1 MGLLA
6 KADCQQLIAESLPNC
21 FGCGYAALCNARRAE
36 GVGLDN
42 VRAGFEK
49 AAIDVADY
57 LRLRQREEVTV
68 VEKPFCGVLEAV
80 PTDVRFAGLSIKSPR
95 A

>member
-1 MGLLA
+1 MRLRFPGGYRSHPRTRN
-6 KADCQQLIAESLPNC
+6 SLRT
-21 FGCGYAALCNARRAE
+21 LCNARRAE

-68 VEKPFCGVLEAV
+68 VEKAFCGVLEAV